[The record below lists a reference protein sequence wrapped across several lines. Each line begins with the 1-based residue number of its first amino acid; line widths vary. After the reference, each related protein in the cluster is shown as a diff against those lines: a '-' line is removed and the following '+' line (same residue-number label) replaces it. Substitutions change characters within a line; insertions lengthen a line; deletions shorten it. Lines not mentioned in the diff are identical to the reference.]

1 MVLLK
6 QSADSGSSLP
16 FSEGGKKKRQI
27 SVYHY
32 PGAQQASGKS
42 ELMDFQPITSLVNRL
57 FSGNV
62 NVVFT
67 ELYLSLNKK
76 LIPTVELSALT

>member
-16 FSEGGKKKRQI
+16 FSESKKKRQI
-27 SVYHY
+27 SVYQY

-57 FSGNV
+57 FSGNG

-67 ELYLSLNKK
+67 ELYLSFNKK
-76 LIPTVELSALT
+76 SIPTVELSALT